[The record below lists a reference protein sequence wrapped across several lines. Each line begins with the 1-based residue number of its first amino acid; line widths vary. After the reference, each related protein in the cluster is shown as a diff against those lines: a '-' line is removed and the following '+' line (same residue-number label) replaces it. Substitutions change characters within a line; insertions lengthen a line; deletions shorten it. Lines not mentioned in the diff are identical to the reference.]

1 MEQWLKQKF
10 QTDDLVE
17 AISALSFDVV
27 IWAALALFLLLGL
40 AILSSHHERFKP
52 WLFGMIVLVVV
63 SSTLSLIGTTIYLNK
78 TSISGGPV
86 HWHADFEVWACGE
99 PLAANVLSG
108 GEYQTVDDFKD
119 PVGALS
125 NKIGTPVLH
134 EHNDLRIHL
143 EGVVVEPRDASLG
156 KFFEVV
162 GGGLTDRSLTLPT
175 NDGQVNL
182 ISGQTCA
189 GQPAELSVF
198 VYQTRGDR
206 YYVKNRLKNPAEYV
220 VSPESIVPPGDCVI
234 IEFDDT
240 PDETDKLCEQYEVGL
255 RTDKVL
261 GEVIGEEIELNGGA
275 P

>member
-40 AILSSHHERFKP
+40 AILTGHHERFKP
-52 WLFGMIVLVVV
+52 WLFGIIVAVVA
-63 SSTLSLIGTTIYLNK
+63 SSTLSLIGTTVYLNK
-78 TSISGGPV
+78 ISVSGGPV
-86 HWHADFEVWACGE
+86 HWHADVEVWACGQE
-99 PLAANVLSG
+99 LEL
-108 GEYQTVDDFKD
+108 QD
-119 PVGALS
+119 PVGTLS

-134 EHNDLRIHL
+134 EHNDKRIHL

-162 GGGLTDRSLTLPT
+162 GGGLTDRSLVLPT
-175 NDGQVNL
+175 NDGEVNL
-182 ISGQTCA
+182 ISSQTC
-189 GQPAELSVF
+189 GSQLAELSVF

-206 YYVKNRLKNPAEYV
+206 YYTKTKLDNPAQYV
-220 VSPESIVPPGDCVI
+220 ISPESIVPPGDCVI
-234 IEFDDT
+234 IEFDET
-240 PDETDKLCEQYEVGL
+240 PDETDRLCEQYEVGL
-255 RTDKVL
+255 RTDKIL
-261 GEVIGEEIELNGGA
+261 GEVIGDGLKLNGGA